1 MMSGILVVCN
11 ASYRHMDEG
20 RSHSEYWFGFFWL
33 RVSGGS
39 HNGGMSDGCRTSW
52 MCECDSRG
60 TLSRD
65 RSMGGRAVDEKVGLM
80 WFKPLGY
87 LLVTA
92 TQRKNASRRIP
103 GTLTHWI
110 ALHALPE
117 TMEQN
122 IQHEHC
128 MDGGS
133 IGSGTTQIRALAWAF
148 L

>member
-1 MMSGILVVCN
+1 ML
-11 ASYRHMDEG
+11 
-20 RSHSEYWFGFFWL
+20 
-33 RVSGGS
+33 
-39 HNGGMSDGCRTSW
+39 
-52 MCECDSRG
+52 
-60 TLSRD
+60 
-65 RSMGGRAVDEKVGLM
+65 
-80 WFKPLGY
+80 FKPLGY

-92 TQRKNASRRIP
+92 TQHGKNASRRIP

-117 TMEQN
+117 PMGQN

-128 MDGGS
+128 MDGGN